1 MTHAGGGVERIPMKR
16 ILSILA
22 GGMFIAQVFGLSAM
36 VSAASDRIEQGKKV
50 SLEYKLTVDGAV
62 IDQSTPEL
70 PLQFVFGDGK
80 ILPSL
85 EKALEGM
92 KAGDEKKVTIE
103 PKDAYGDVNP
113 QAFVEYPKSRIPEG
127 TPLEKGRV
135 VDLVKDKSQIVE
147 ATIWE
152 IQEENVLLNMNHP
165 LAGKILDFDV
175 KVVSIE

>member
-1 MTHAGGGVERIPMKR
+1 
-16 ILSILA
+16 
-22 GGMFIAQVFGLSAM
+22 
-36 VSAASDRIEQGKKV
+36 
-50 SLEYKLTVDGAV
+50 
-62 IDQSTPEL
+62 
-70 PLQFVFGDGK
+70 
-80 ILPSL
+80 
-85 EKALEGM
+85 
-92 KAGDEKKVTIE
+92 EKKVTIE

-135 VDLVKDKSQIVE
+135 VDLVKDKSQIVK